1 MWERGLMSVY
11 FYFPLNF
18 THCWVSLLTD
28 CLWWCWRSTNTAEEA
43 VTPPHCSI
51 SPRRT
56 STYLISWCEAH
67 SHPSVRMC
75 DLPPT
80 WECVCPWCTYQVVAA
95 GKTVCM
101 QHPCVCERDEKRAI
115 LHALWRLLA
124 PLSPMCAQPS
134 NQYSFT
140 LFCLK
145 FSSFLDFY
153 TENHQW
159 REI

>member
-1 MWERGLMSVY
+1 MSVY

-43 VTPPHCSI
+43 VHTTPPHCSI

-56 STYLISWCEAH
+56 STYLISWSEAH

-75 DLPPT
+75 NLPPT
-80 WECVCPWCTYQVVAA
+80 WECVYARCTYQVVAVGIPA
-95 GKTVCM
+95 RLCARYVFVWETTV
-101 QHPCVCERDEKRAI
+101 I

-124 PLSPMCAQPS
+124 PLCPMCAQPS
-134 NQYSFT
+134 DQYVCTVFFPLTSPHF
-140 LFCLK
+140 
-145 FSSFLDFY
+145 
-153 TENHQW
+153 
-159 REI
+159 